1 MSSFNWGCPILKLQ
15 IPQAKSPLGAEQ
27 AGTVGH
33 LASDVGAWEDP
44 GEARMSPRRVGQE
57 MVLGACAG
65 WRPSVQFGAAEVTLL
80 ACCRKALLP
89 FISLP
94 SLAAPPQLRVFRERP
109 SPCNFGPLN
118 TWGS

>member
-57 MVLGACAG
+57 KELGACAG
-65 WRPSVQFGAAEVTLL
+65 WQPSVQFGAAEVTLL
-80 ACCRKALLP
+80 VPLQE
-89 FISLP
+89 
-94 SLAAPPQLRVFRERP
+94 SLASLHFLSHSRRFSTAQGIQREAF
-109 SPCNFGPLN
+109 SM
-118 TWGS
+118 